1 MGVPVDISTNS
12 ESVLALADRL
22 WSAYPVCH
30 PAISGRD
37 PVTLRI
43 MVEGVGVRPAPTP
56 ALLGQQHLMSI
67 VQDSHNFAVCD
78 LSGSF
83 GYAHVTGDVALDG
96 EYFRYHFLE
105 AVIYTM
111 MEARYFCPV
120 HASCIAL
127 DGRAI
132 LLCGDSGAGKTSLAY
147 ACARR
152 GWTFLSGDATYIVRD
167 RPEPSVAGRP
177 FSIRFRSEA
186 RHLFPELAAFAP
198 ERRPNG
204 KLDMEIDTQELGL
217 ATALESRPVGLVFL
231 NRQTT
236 GANLKKGA
244 RIGSFSREEA
254 FEQCSRTI
262 CYGNDDIR
270 AAQTKALREFLTLP
284 VAELTYSDLDEA
296 ESALRRIAT
305 AA

>member
-1 MGVPVDISTNS
+1 MGVPVDIGTNS
-12 ESVLALADRL
+12 ESVLTVAHRL
-22 WSAYPVCH
+22 WSGYP
-30 PAISGRD
+30 PISGRD
-37 PVTLRI
+37 PIALRV
-43 MVEGVGVRPAPTP
+43 MVEGIGVKPAPIP
-56 ALLGQQHLMSI
+56 SLLGQQHLMSI
-67 VQDSHNFAVCD
+67 VRDSHNFAVCD
-78 LSGSF
+78 LAASL
-83 GYAHVTGDVALDG
+83 GYARVTEDVALDG

-105 AVIYTM
+105 AIIYTM

-127 DGRAI
+127 GGRAI

-147 ACARR
+147 ACAKR
-152 GWTFLSGDATYIVRD
+152 GWTFLSGDATCIVRD

-186 RHLFPELAAFAP
+186 RHLFPELGVFTP
-198 ERRPNG
+198 ERRANG

-217 ATALESRPVGLVFL
+217 ATALESRPVGLVFI
-231 NRQTT
+231 NRQRT
-236 GANLKKGA
+236 GGA
-244 RIGSFSREEA
+244 RIGPFSREEA

-262 CYGNDDIR
+262 CYGNADIR

-284 VAELTYSDLDEA
+284 VAQLTYSDLDEA
-296 ESALRRIAT
+296 ECALRRIAT